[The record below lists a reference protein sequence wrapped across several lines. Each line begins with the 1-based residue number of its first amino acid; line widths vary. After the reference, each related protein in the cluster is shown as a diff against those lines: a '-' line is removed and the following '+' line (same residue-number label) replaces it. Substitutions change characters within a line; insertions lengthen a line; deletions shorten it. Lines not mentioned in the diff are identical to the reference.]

1 MMVSCD
7 GCTHAH
13 VNLDRLVSTDAA
25 NIHARMQF
33 FSLRSSSLTHMADVL
48 RNLTQ
53 QLWRGKKNRRAQPM
67 FVMAVRATFPIFNSG
82 TCSDAKN
89 LLPCHNLPGEERER
103 RRGSEGEG
111 NLWLSV

>member
-1 MMVSCD
+1 MRRLHARPRQS
-7 GCTHAH
+7 GSIGEHRRGEHTCTHA
-13 VNLDRLVSTDAA
+13 VFLSALVIADTHGRCAQKPHSAA
-25 NIHARMQF
+25 
-33 FSLRSSSLTHMADVL
+33 LE
-48 RNLTQ
+48 
-53 QLWRGKKNRRAQPM
+53 GKKNRRAQPM

-89 LLPCHNLPGEERER
+89 LLPCHSLPGEERER